1 MKINKQGINS
11 LLRFIKAVVSS
22 FNTKQQIVFGLFSTL
37 LIVSSLVL
45 IFKLNEELK
54 ISVPQ
59 KGGSI
64 SEGIVGT
71 PRFINPVIAVSNA
84 DRALTSIV
92 FSGLLKKDEN
102 GNIIPDLASS
112 YEISEDGKT
121 YTFFIK

>member
-11 LLRFIKAVVSS
+11 LLRFVKAVVSS
-22 FNTKQQIVFGLFSTL
+22 FNIKQQIVFGLFSTL

-54 ISVPQ
+54 VSVPQ

-102 GNIIPDLASS
+102 GTILQA
-112 YEISEDGKT
+112 
-121 YTFFIK
+121 IKNLK